1 VPPLKEILMLHSKAR
16 FTAILLTLLT
26 ILAGPLSAAPLARP
40 DVSAF
45 EVPLLVRLWDYI
57 QAALWGTSANL
68 TGAPEAAQE
77 PAPFPGPIDNL
88 EEGCGIDPSG
98 GRCIK

>member
-1 VPPLKEILMLHSKAR
+1 LKETLMLHSKVR
-16 FTAILLTLLT
+16 LTVILLTLLT
-26 ILAGPLSAAPLARP
+26 ILAGPLSAAPLARS

-45 EVPLLVRLWDYI
+45 EVPLLVQLWEYI
-57 QAALWGTSANL
+57 QALWGTPAKL

-77 PAPFPGPIDNL
+77 PAPYPGPIDNL